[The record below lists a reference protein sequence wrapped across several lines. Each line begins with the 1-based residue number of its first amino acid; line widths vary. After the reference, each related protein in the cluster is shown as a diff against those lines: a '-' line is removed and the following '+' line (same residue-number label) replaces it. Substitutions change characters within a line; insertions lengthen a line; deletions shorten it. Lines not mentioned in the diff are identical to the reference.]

1 MQHLWISI
9 CWAYSAIGIAEMIR
23 VILGFGS
30 WFDCRRVGNSLQC
43 QWGNY
48 RESGIMVFRPGTN
61 NWGASAKISNSVT
74 EFHVAV
80 GRKVTCYRAFT
91 LWLAKLIRIG
101 HDCLVKCNKVCAVA
115 SEIEA
120 KNEEE
125 EEEFLSR
132 PSAPAAIL
140 SSFESTYVLSNPF
153 PSKPSLVFRNH
164 STVNLN
170 ILHGDEVFLV
180 FILSNLVDCVPR
192 CKQKQGSGWTALW
205 ICWLVHVFF
214 THRWFFWPITS
225 WQDVFCLHKR
235 WHGVA

>member
-1 MQHLWISI
+1 MQTLRSDVSYTRYAVQHLGISI

-30 WFDCRRVGNSLQC
+30 WFECRRVGNSLQC
-43 QWGNY
+43 QC
-48 RESGIMVFRPGTN
+48 EGI
-61 NWGASAKISNSVT
+61 T
-74 EFHVAV
+74 ENLELCYFALERTTGVLLLKLAILSLSFIAV
-80 GRKVTCYRAFT
+80 GRKVTCYPAFT

-101 HDCLVKCNKVCAVA
+101 QDCLVKCNKVCALA

-125 EEEFLSR
+125 EELLSR
-132 PSAPAAIL
+132 PNAPAAIL

-170 ILHGDEVFLV
+170 ILHGD
-180 FILSNLVDCVPR
+180 
-192 CKQKQGSGWTALW
+192 
-205 ICWLVHVFF
+205 
-214 THRWFFWPITS
+214 
-225 WQDVFCLHKR
+225 
-235 WHGVA
+235 